1 MTPEAVD
8 DSAMKGGARVE
19 PPLLLSPFRLPGNAY
34 EAVFEQ
40 GRSLAGSAMVMR
52 WRANGLS
59 KSRVGVV
66 AAKRTLRLAVERS
79 RARRLMRE
87 AFRLERP
94 ALAAGVDVVLIARRK
109 LVEGDCAAARRELR
123 WLWRKAGLMGRAERA
138 GEARG

>member
-1 MTPEAVD
+1 MTPQAAH
-8 DSAMKGGARVE
+8 DSATKGGAPVE
-19 PPLLLSPFRLPGNAY
+19 PPLLLSPFRLPGKAY
-34 EAVFEQ
+34 AEVFEQ

-52 WRANGLS
+52 WRANGLE

-94 ALAAGVDVVLIARRK
+94 ALGGGVDLVLIARRR

-123 WLWRKAGLMGRAERA
+123 WLWRKAGLLGRAERT
-138 GEARG
+138 GGARG

>member
-1 MTPEAVD
+1 M
-8 DSAMKGGARVE
+8 
-19 PPLLLSPFRLPGNAY
+19 
-34 EAVFEQ
+34 
-40 GRSLAGSAMVMR
+40 AGSAMVMR
-52 WRANGLS
+52 WRANGLA

-123 WLWRKAGLMGRAERA
+123 WLWRKAGLLDRAERA
-138 GEARG
+138 GGARG